1 MIGAVVG
8 DYFGGSLD
16 ALGIVVLSAVN
27 LSRYST
33 SWAAI
38 LVASLMGIAFYGAI
52 AAVERYALRW
62 HPSVGRRA

>member
-1 MIGAVVG
+1 
-8 DYFGGSLD
+8 LD